1 MTLKNVNPRDCPT
14 AGLRP
19 RGGNDY
25 TAESLYLVGVE
36 CGTRVPLFP
45 PVVVGLV
52 VGVVLSVVEMV
63 VVQEADGVGSQAVAI
78 PCMCRPVWV
87 EDELAGVKSILDDMA
102 VLSPV
107 ITQTLSLELAHCR
120 KPVVGMLMREPPEIR

>member
-25 TAESLYLVGVE
+25 TAESLYRVGVD

-45 PVVVGLV
+45 PVELRNRTCGHLAA
-52 VGVVLSVVEMV
+52 GAQKAGGRER
-63 VVQEADGVGSQAVAI
+63 GAVF
-78 PCMCRPVWV
+78 PFTPGPVT
-87 EDELAGVKSILDDMA
+87 LARDLK
-102 VLSPV
+102 
-107 ITQTLSLELAHCR
+107 
-120 KPVVGMLMREPPEIR
+120 